1 MTLQVIFEKN
11 RAVGVKFMKDDIW
24 QTVRANKEVI
34 LSAGAIASPKILML
48 SGVGPKEHL
57 KKFGIPLVAD
67 LPVGDNHQDHI
78 MTDALGGV
86 VDPGM
91 SISASSI
98 TSFWENFQYKM
109 FGTGKELTSK
119 SI

>member
-67 LPVGDNHQDHI
+67 LPVGDNHQDHV
-78 MTDALGGV
+78 MTDALSGLL
-86 VDPGM
+86 DPGM
-91 SISASSI
+91 STTDAAM
-98 TSFWENFQYKM
+98 TDVWENLKYNL
-109 FGTGKELTSK
+109 FGSGTSNELMN
-119 SI
+119 